1 MSLALGS
8 PLWSFCYLVVL
19 IGLTGYGLHRC
30 CVISSSSDSITALVP
45 ASYRDHLG
53 VLLRLF
59 PLECRIHTPMDV
71 ALNSLRL
78 LHPLQSFARDM
89 KIIAETL

>member
-45 ASYRDHLG
+45 ASYRDHLR
-53 VLLRLF
+53 VLLRLL
-59 PLECRIHTPMDV
+59 PLECHIHPPMDV

-78 LHPLQSFARDM
+78 LPPLQSFARDM
-89 KIIAETL
+89 KIIAKTL